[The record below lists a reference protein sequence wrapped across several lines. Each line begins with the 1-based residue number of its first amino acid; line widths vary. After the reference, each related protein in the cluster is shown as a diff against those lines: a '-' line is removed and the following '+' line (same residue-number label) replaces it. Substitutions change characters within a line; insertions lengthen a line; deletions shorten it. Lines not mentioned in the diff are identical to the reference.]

1 MERERP
7 DTPAGDVEE
16 QVTEDT
22 EQPTAPDP
30 SEEEG
35 EEKEEERQ
43 DPVMQVWGENE
54 QKPSDQRIEEWKNRH
69 GDIYMIAL
77 DELEH
82 FVFRPL
88 SRHEYK
94 QLLTAVQNE
103 QLFMEQVVQKCTLWP
118 TITPEWLTAGKGGT
132 VPTLHGVIMESSN
145 FLAPEIAMTLVRKL

>member
-1 MERERP
+1 MERERSQ
-7 DTPAGDVEE
+7 TLGDVVEE
-16 QVTEDT
+16 DVTEDT
-22 EQPTAPDP
+22 EQPTDPDP
-30 SEEEG
+30 KDDEG
-35 EEKEEERQ
+35 KEEERL
-43 DPVMQVWGENE
+43 DPVMQVWEENE
-54 QKPSDQRIEEWKNRH
+54 KKPSDAKIEEWKNRH

-132 VPTLHGVIMESSN
+132 VPSLHGVIMESSN
-145 FLAPEIAMTLVRKL
+145 FLAPEVAMTLVRKL